1 MSESERFLTTHA
13 DARGEREN
21 DCARAIAASLA
32 FVKGFRRLAGSE
44 QGEGG
49 GVNCGLVISGARE
62 A

>member
-1 MSESERFLTTHA
+1 
-13 DARGEREN
+13 
-21 DCARAIAASLA
+21 
-32 FVKGFRRLAGSE
+32 LAGSE